1 MPRCAFRDRPDPLTQ
16 IESLEALVSRRII
29 DRLALYYERGTTSRR
44 AALETGELIS
54 YVRDLWRHF
63 RTRGLTRRQRRIRQ
77 VDFHHWPKPAAYLGP
92 DWIGE
97 AIGTPPVAQGPG
109 WIGHRCEPPKPP
121 DVPSAGSLSTAAGA
135 PIVEM

>member
-1 MPRCAFRDRPDPLTQ
+1 M
-16 IESLEALVSRRII
+16 SRRLI
-29 DRLALYYERGTTSRR
+29 DRLALYYEKGTTSRR
-44 AALETGELIS
+44 AALETGEMIN

-63 RTRGLTRRQRRIRQ
+63 RTRGLTRRQRRIREI
-77 VDFHHWPKPAAYLGP
+77 DFAHWPRPVPYLGE

-97 AIGTPPVAQGPG
+97 AIGTPPVPAGPG

-121 DVPSAGSLSTAAGA
+121 DVLSAGSLSTAAGA